1 MKLKYYLNGLLAALL
16 LATASCSTDELVKTD
31 GEQPV
36 IDADGTR
43 TLKLRFDGL
52 SIGTDKPDTKAGS
65 TIATDEENL
74 VDDLVL
80 ILVSGNDPITAQT
93 ETWHYSKENFDV
105 PDGVNKLLLTQE
117 GKFLNGV
124 VKTKLTGNIG
134 GNIYVNGLSM
144 STTDAPVKVEDQIDE
159 LIQAKSPNAPTLNYI
174 LSQKNADGLYR
185 YVKTDLVAQPIAT
198 PLPMFNIEIG
208 IPENYTSTVI
218 PLHRLVAR
226 FDLQN
231 KIDNIRVLR
240 IIPRNAVDISNVD
253 DRNDIRIDRMAPVTV
268 YAGTDYDS
276 EEALASQK
284 ATSLFYTLASY
295 LNNGQQPMTF
305 DVETVLKDAAGNWA
319 SKTYN
324 LQLTRDGRQ
333 IDIDA
338 NTRYTI
344 LLTEATDQTLTG
356 SILIA
361 DWNEGG
367 PIDGEMGNTGAVPEF
382 AFPTQANEMPTI
394 RVGTSN
400 QHILAVD
407 PKKANSSIKLSIP
420 NYKTAIE
427 TGAANVDNV
436 LTNLSFDIVPL
447 DGNASNVWIK
457 ADGTTPF
464 ALDEN
469 ALVCTFVAKSTGA
482 PDSYT
487 GEYPSLMI
495 RVKNKVNPAQY
506 MAVKVV
512 SWMMTESGGLQ
523 DRYGNAGTESHPY
536 EIHTT
541 DDLLA
546 MMGTPSYAFKDKFIN
561 LESDIDLSEYVFEK
575 GVTAPKVGLAV
586 SNSGLNTC
594 TFNGNH
600 HTIRN
605 FTLKRDINASNIDGT
620 VHAIGFFS
628 CQSSL
633 STIYNLSITGS
644 ITVNAANGSYD
655 YQIGG
660 ITSNPL
666 GDTYT
671 NCHNHIDITVNDEAP
686 AAHTNSAT
694 GGIASASAPTLI
706 VGCSN
711 TGTIRSN
718 SPYVGGIVGMLF
730 EVGSGDNPIV
740 AGCINNGKIIPGNS
754 SLAGGLAGAVTNK
767 NSIYISNC
775 FNSSVINGGK
785 GGAFGAILT
794 PGNSPAPLA
803 PSETPVVNIINCFYN
818 TTGSSYENA
827 WGTAI
832 ESDAM
837 KTRNFVNQLNDFS
850 KLLKVPGFQMLSPLL
865 NNCFQYKMDS
875 YPVLK

>member
-1 MKLKYYLNGLLAALL
+1 MKLKYYLNGVLAALL
-16 LATASCSTDELVKTD
+16 LATTSCSTDELVKKD
-31 GEQPV
+31 GEQPE
-36 IDADGTR
+36 INADGTR

-65 TIATDEENL
+65 SIATDEENL

-80 ILVSGNDPITAQT
+80 ILISGNDPATAQT

-124 VKTKLTGNIG
+124 VKTKLTGELG
-134 GNIYVNGLSM
+134 ALVLTNGLSV
-144 STTDAPVKVEDQIDE
+144 SPTEEPVKLEDQFDSY
-159 LIQAKSPNAPTLNYI
+159 IQAIINGTSIYYI

-185 YVKTDLVAQPIAT
+185 FVKTDLATQPIAT
-198 PLPMFNIEIG
+198 PLPMYNGKIG
-208 IPENYTSTVI
+208 IPANSTTVVM
-218 PLHRLVAR
+218 PLHRAVAR

-231 KIDNIRVLR
+231 KIDNMRILR
-240 IIPRNAVDISNVD
+240 IIPRNAVEFVD
-253 DRNDIRIDRMAPVTV
+253 PTAESKRIDRMAPITV
-268 YAGTDYDS
+268 YAGIDYDS
-276 EEALASQK
+276 EEAVASQK
-284 ATSLFYTLASY
+284 ATSLFYTQSSELK
-295 LNNGQQPMTF
+295 NNQQPMTF

-324 LQLTRDGRQ
+324 LQLTRDSRQ
-333 IDIDA
+333 IEIAD

-344 LLTEATDQTLTG
+344 LLTEATDQTLTS

-457 ADGTTPF
+457 ADGTRPF
-464 ALDEN
+464 ALDGD

-512 SWMMTESGGLQ
+512 SWMITESGGLQ

-575 GVTAPKVGLAV
+575 GVTAPKVGSAV

-605 FTLKRDINASNIDGT
+605 FTLKKNLDASEYY
-620 VHAIGFFS
+620 AGFFVETKNCIIS
-628 CQSSL
+628 
-633 STIYNLSITGS
+633 NLSITGN
-644 ITVNAANGSYD
+644 ITTNVLEDSQGYF
-655 YQIGG
+655 IGG
-660 ITSNPL
+660 IFSDSYN
-666 GDTYT
+666 GIYI
-671 NCHNHIDITVNDEAP
+671 NCHNHINITLNDTKPTQRSGGTYLGGVGGNLASSILIGCSNTGIIRSDSEF
-686 AAHTNSAT
+686 T
-694 GGIASASAPTLI
+694 GGIAGVLSTQGSNKNPLI

-711 TGTIRSN
+711 
-718 SPYVGGIVGMLF
+718 
-730 EVGSGDNPIV
+730 
-740 AGCINNGKIIPGNS
+740 NGEIIPGS
-754 SLAGGLAGAVTNK
+754 SSFSGGLVDVVLNNNK
-767 NSIYISNC
+767 IYISNC

-785 GGAFGAILT
+785 GGAFGTIANSGPSLDHLRPDDT
-794 PGNSPAPLA
+794 PA
-803 PSETPVVNIINCFYN
+803 VNIINCFYN

-837 KTRNFVNQLNDFS
+837 KTGNFVNQLNDFS
-850 KLLKVPGFQMLSPLL
+850 EFTNILDFNKYYPLL
-865 NNCFQYKMDS
+865 NNCFRYKTDS

>member
-1 MKLKYYLNGLLAALL
+1 MNMKLKYYLNGLLAALL

-185 YVKTDLVAQPIAT
+185 YVKTDLATQPIAT
-198 PLPMFNIEIG
+198 PLPMLNIG
-208 IPENYTSTVI
+208 VGFPVNSTSTVI
-218 PLHRLVAR
+218 PLYRLVAR

-231 KIDNIRVLR
+231 KIDNMRVLR
-240 IIPRNAVDISNVD
+240 IIPRNAVDISNIN
-253 DRNDIRIDRMAPVTV
+253 RNDIRIDRMAPVTV
-268 YAGTDYDS
+268 YAGIDYDS

-305 DVETVLKDAAGNWA
+305 DVETVLKDAAGNWVN
-319 SKTYN
+319 KIYN

-333 IDIDA
+333 IEVDS

-356 SILIA
+356 SILISA
-361 DWNEGG
+361 WSEGG
-367 PIDGEMGNTGAVPEF
+367 PIDGEMGNTGAAPEF
-382 AFPTQANEMPTI
+382 AFPTQATDMPTI
-394 RVGTSN
+394 QVGTSN

-407 PKKANSSIKLSIP
+407 PKMANSSIKLSIP

-427 TGAANVDNV
+427 TGATNVNNV
-436 LTNLSFDIVPL
+436 LNNLAFDIVPL

-482 PDSYT
+482 PDSYA

-605 FTLKRDINASNIDGT
+605 FTLKKNLDASEYY
-620 VHAIGFFS
+620 AGFFVETKNCIIS
-628 CQSSL
+628 
-633 STIYNLSITGS
+633 NLSITGN
-644 ITVNAANGSYD
+644 ITTNVLEDSQGYF
-655 YQIGG
+655 IGG
-660 ITSNPL
+660 IFSDSYN
-666 GDTYT
+666 GIYI
-671 NCHNHIDITVNDEAP
+671 NCHNHINITLNDTKPTQRSGGTYLGGVGGNLASSILIGCSNTGIIRSDSEF
-686 AAHTNSAT
+686 T
-694 GGIASASAPTLI
+694 GGIAGVLSTQGSNKNPLI

-711 TGTIRSN
+711 
-718 SPYVGGIVGMLF
+718 
-730 EVGSGDNPIV
+730 SGE
-740 AGCINNGKIIPGNS
+740 IIPGS
-754 SLAGGLAGAVTNK
+754 SSFSGGLVGVVLNNNK
-767 NSIYISNC
+767 IYISNC

-785 GGAFGAILT
+785 GGAFGTIANSGPSLDHLRPDDT
-794 PGNSPAPLA
+794 PA
-803 PSETPVVNIINCFYN
+803 VNIINCFYN

-837 KTRNFVNQLNDFS
+837 KTGNFVNQLNDFS
-850 KLLKVPGFQMLSPLL
+850 EFTNILDFNKYYPLL
-865 NNCFQYKMDS
+865 NNCFRYKTDS